1 RQVQKTYNNWVRDMD
16 RGESSDPEEV
26 APSVDSPA
34 RPYNRDRVQ
43 QLAGSGNISPAASDE
58 FAPPAPLSA
67 SPRFQGAFLDGELII
82 NTSNLPSRFQRS
94 APSGSDRQG
103 TGLLRG
109 NMGDSSGRMRP
120 NSGAS
125 IEIVPGASQNQ
136 TRS

>member
-1 RQVQKTYNNWVRDMD
+1 DMD
-16 RGESSDPEEV
+16 RGESSDPEDV
-26 APSVDSPA
+26 APFVDSPA

-43 QLAGSGNISPAASDE
+43 QLAGSGKISQAAADE

-103 TGLLRG
+103 TGAMRG
-109 NMGDSSGRMRP
+109 NMDDSSGRMRT
-120 NSGAS
+120 NSGAN
-125 IEIVPGASQNQ
+125 IEIVPGAAQYQ
-136 TRS
+136 ARSPGQISLQSLS